1 MLHSQVAMLHIID
14 WNVWYTCVKQRDS
27 ISLGYPNIEKIV
39 KNAACSIGSTSEED
53 ISGLQRIYYFEG
65 VEKLL

>member
-1 MLHSQVAMLHIID
+1 M
-14 WNVWYTCVKQRDS
+14 YETERDS
-27 ISLGYPNIEKIV
+27 ISLGYPNIGKRV
-39 KNAACSIGSTSEED
+39 KNAACSIGSTSEEG